1 MMNISF
7 RVGHNQCALGGSFVE
22 KNNNKKRATVRIQG
36 QTYKVVS
43 SEEPAHVKEVASYM
57 NKKMEELKKRN
68 PYLDSTKLAVL
79 TALNIAD
86 EYLKLKRQ
94 YEGE

>member
-1 MMNISF
+1 M
-7 RVGHNQCALGGSFVE
+7 
-22 KNNNKKRATVRIQG
+22 
-36 QTYKVVS
+36 VS

>member
-1 MMNISF
+1 M
-7 RVGHNQCALGGSFVE
+7 E
-22 KNNNKKRATVRIQG
+22 KNNNKKRTTVRIQG

-57 NKKMEELKKRN
+57 NEKMEELKKRN